1 MSARRVRDGE
11 NFHIVQS
18 SPSIT
23 ISSVQ
28 KGTLHSRTFDTKDV
42 VEENIP
48 KASSLCIKYSSYLLR
63 TKVYEWNFDS
73 APKIPLTSADSV
85 TMNLKSTSARCC
97 EGIILI
103 SFRIGYSSI

>member
-11 NFHIVQS
+11 NFQIVQS

-73 APKIPLTSADSV
+73 APKIPLLAPAVS
-85 TMNLKSTSARCC
+85 R
-97 EGIILI
+97 
-103 SFRIGYSSI
+103 